1 MRSGMLRLPIHLVLL
16 AVSLV
21 GVQSGC
27 TRERYRLAADREA
40 YQIIAEKANLPL
52 WGMPG
57 YTIQVNEQ
65 SRMFDPAP
73 PDCPPMPPDDPTSHQ
88 LMHQVD
94 GRRGYPYWHA
104 QGDTPAVDDQRWRR
118 YLPVDEQG
126 VLTLDG
132 VGAVRLALLHSPSY
146 QQQLETLY
154 LSALD
159 VSAERFRFDT
169 QFFGTTTTGLVA
181 SGRRAAGAGGDSRS
195 DFSLGVIDANAR
207 RFFTTGADL
216 TVGLANSILWQLSGP
231 DTNATTTLLDFT
243 LVQPLLRR
251 AGRDRVME
259 TLTLAERTLLANVRQ
274 LERYRQGFYMDIMTG
289 AGQQPGPTRRGGFF
303 GTPGLGGFTGVGG
316 GGFGGVGGAAFGG
329 GGAGGAAA
337 GGGAGAGTAGGFL
350 GLLQAQQI
358 IRNQEANIAALRNS
372 LAQLEAFRDA
382 GRIDFFQV
390 EQVRQQVFQSTSQLL
405 TTKRAYQ
412 DALDSFKR
420 DLGLPPDVV
429 IRIED
434 PMLDKFKLIDPL
446 VVTAQNEVTDIQR
459 SVGTL
464 ITSLLPQEPPLRWS
478 ESLREGLERLVSH
491 LDRLQR
497 ERRHIRQAVVP
508 RVEHDVT
515 DLERAIDSRIES
527 AQRLRQLAEQ
537 ARQEPL
543 LPGEERL
550 IRDVDD
556 SLWDTSRLQE
566 LPAQLGSQ
574 KDAVLRRLDEQ
585 QSLVDRAKVEIENLL
600 AQGPTMA
607 PEALTAAFQEKVVA
621 TVPGLVSALSADLL
635 ELSLIQARAR
645 AESVTLTPVE
655 MTWRE
660 AVDIA
665 RLCRLDWMN
674 ARAALV
680 DAWRLIRFNADSLE
694 SVLDVVF
701 SGDVRN
707 TGDNPFRL
715 RGSTGTLRV
724 GVQFDAPLTR
734 LLERNTYR
742 QALIEYQQ
750 ARRNYYRFEDAVA
763 AQLRAILRQIELNQV
778 NFELRRE
785 ALRVAVAQVESA
797 RLRLEEPPRQTQLD
811 GAPAALGPTTAQNL
825 LNALS
830 ALRGA
835 QDDFLS
841 VWVNYEVQRGLLDL
855 SLGTM
860 QLDENGLWI
869 DPGPIG
875 KRFGYPNL
883 KALGVEPIDEPD
895 PAPNEPLPSEST

>member
-16 AVSLV
+16 AVTLV

-57 YTIQVNEQ
+57 YTIQVNER

-169 QFFGTTTTGLVA
+169 QFFGTTNTGLVA
-181 SGRRAAGAGGDSRS
+181 SGRRAAGAGGESRS

-446 VVTAQNEVTDIQR
+446 VVTAQNQVTDIQR

-478 ESLREGLERLVSH
+478 ESLRQGLERLVSH
-491 LDRLQR
+491 LDRLER

-508 RVEHDVT
+508 RVERDVT
-515 DLERAIDSRIES
+515 DLERAVDSRIQS

-556 SLWDTSRLQE
+556 SLWDPSPLQG

-574 KDAVLRRLDEQ
+574 KEAVLRRLDEQ
-585 QSLVDRAKVEIENLL
+585 QSLVGRAKAEIENLL

-825 LNALS
+825 LNALN

-895 PAPNEPLPSEST
+895 PAPNEPLPFEST